1 MKILKIN
8 VSVYINHISRLAL
21 CHLKSLKLLKKDWR
35 EPLLLGQKPR
45 SLVQVRKLL
54 LRRSQLQVRRSKR
67 MVRRRKLQVR
77 RSQLL
82 VRMSQLLVR
91 MSQLLVRKSLLFW
104 FGQER
109 FWRRGP
115 KNTWSF
121 CSFASIDESRLAH
134 EGAKGSQG
142 RLRRLD
148 LIALSQVYLMQQ
160 KH

>member
-91 MSQLLVRKSLLFW
+91 KSQLFW